1 MFRILSIFGLLA
13 MAAIFPPFALIAVP
27 VFLIWLF
34 KMCDRAKYVCAS
46 REAYVSEQ
54 ELATRRKAAAVFR

>member
-13 MAAIFPPFALIAVP
+13 MAAIFPPFALVAVP
-27 VFLIWLF
+27 AFLIWLF
-34 KMCDRAKYVCAS
+34 RMCDRAKYVTDS

-54 ELATRRKAAAVFR
+54 ELATRRKAAGVFR